1 MKESQKRKE
10 KKYEENIA
18 KDLERNLNP
27 RDPVVQAL
35 AKNTLINEELLVKQ

>member
-10 KKYEENIA
+10 KKDEENIA

-27 RDPVVQAL
+27 RDPVLQAH
-35 AKNTLINEELLVKQ
+35 AKNTLLNDELLV